1 MRMLALD
8 VGSRRIGLAACDS
21 GELLA
26 TPVAAIQHTSH
37 ARDIEAVLA
46 AAVERQV
53 ERIVVGMPISLSGE
67 MGPQARKTARFMEK
81 LAAETDIPV
90 EAVDERYS
98 TAEARRLM
106 AEAGG
111 GRPKERGRVDA
122 AAAAV
127 ILQSYIDSR
136 RSATV

>member
-1 MRMLALD
+1 MLALD

-21 GELLA
+21 GELVA
-26 TPVAAIQHTSH
+26 MPVDTIEHTSH

-46 AAVERQV
+46 AAAERQI
-53 ERIVVGMPISLSGE
+53 ERIVVGMPLSLSGD
-67 MGPQARKTARFMEK
+67 MGPQARKTARFVEK

-98 TAEARRLM
+98 TAEAERLL
-106 AEAGG
+106 AEAEG
-111 GRPKERGRVDA
+111 GRTKERGRVDA

-136 RSATV
+136 RAATA